1 MGLGD
6 KARANG
12 WLEQAQRLAVT
23 HSVWGAKAA
32 ARAEQARQLPLLRT
46 GSTSQTDIG
55 DAAARETALA
65 NELEMA
71 RAQVIGLER
80 RLAQETAAAVQLG
93 EQLQTV
99 AAQSETT
106 DNRVAELEADV
117 AELRDEIALRD
128 NENQSLQTSLD
139 LSVAENARLTYCL
152 EQSDAALDRTRAE
165 RERLQMALDTAGAEH
180 AKLAGEVF
188 TANGTRQNEVSALSE
203 RLEAITSR
211 ATTAERLLADVR
223 ECLLARIAE
232 NGVTERKL
240 AEVVAERQEAEYRFK
255 ELHDLLRVKQCQI
268 NELEQTRGKVVETAN
283 ALLKSFQ
290 GRDAALAAAEAN
302 ANLLNARIAE
312 LEAAAR
318 VAEEQLAQQAQ
329 ELKAQA
335 EGAHRANEASENA
348 RKKWAELAREL
359 ATLVNLKRRLAEPGR
374 AAPTPTLL
382 ASTITF

>member
-1 MGLGD
+1 MALGD
-6 KARANG
+6 KARVNG

-32 ARAEQARQLPLLRT
+32 ARAEQARQQASNT
-46 GSTSQTDIG
+46 TIE
-55 DAAARETALA
+55 DAAAREVALA
-65 NELEMA
+65 GELELA
-71 RAQVIGLER
+71 RAQVLGLER
-80 RLAQETAAAVQLG
+80 RLAQESAATAQLN
-93 EQLQTV
+93 EQLQAV

-106 DNRVAELEADV
+106 DSRIAELEADV

-139 LSVAENARLTYCL
+139 LSVAENARLTYCI

-165 RERLQMALDTAGAEH
+165 RERLQAALDTAGAER

-188 TANGTRQNEVSALSE
+188 TANGTRQNEVSVLSE
-203 RLEAITSR
+203 RLETMTSR
-211 ATTAERLLADVR
+211 AMTAERLLADVR

-232 NGVTERKL
+232 NGGTERKL
-240 AEVVAERQEAEYRFK
+240 AEVIAERQEAEFRFK
-255 ELHDLLRVKQCQI
+255 EVHDLLRVKQCQI

-290 GRDAALAAAEAN
+290 GRDAALAAAEAK

-318 VAEEQLAQQAQ
+318 AAEEQLAQQAQ
-329 ELKAQA
+329 ELKAHA

>member
-1 MGLGD
+1 MALGD
-6 KARANG
+6 KARGNG

-32 ARAEQARQLPLLRT
+32 ARAEQARQLPMLRA
-46 GSTSQTDIG
+46 GLTSQTDIG
-55 DAAARETALA
+55 DAAARETALVG
-65 NELEMA
+65 ELEMA

-106 DNRVAELEADV
+106 DSRIAELEADV
-117 AELRDEIALRD
+117 AELRDELALRD

-139 LSVAENARLTYCL
+139 LSAAENARLTYCL
-152 EQSDAALDRTRAE
+152 EQSDAALERTRAE
-165 RERLQMALDTAGAEH
+165 RERVQAALDAAGAER

-188 TANGTRQNEVSALSE
+188 TANGTRQNEVSTLSE
-203 RLEAITSR
+203 RLDVMTAR
-211 ATTAERLLADVR
+211 ATTAERLLADGR

-240 AEVVAERQEAEYRFK
+240 AEVVAERQEAEFRFK
-255 ELHDLLRVKQCQI
+255 ESQDLLRVKQCQI

-290 GRDAALAAAEAN
+290 SRDAALAAAEAQVK
-302 ANLLNARIAE
+302 LLNERIAE

-318 VAEEQLAQQAQ
+318 VTEEQLAQQAR
-329 ELKAQA
+329 ELKAHA
-335 EGAHRANEASENA
+335 EGAHRADEASENA

-359 ATLVNLKRRLAEPGR
+359 ATLVSLKRRLAEPGQ
-374 AAPTPTLL
+374 AAATPTLL